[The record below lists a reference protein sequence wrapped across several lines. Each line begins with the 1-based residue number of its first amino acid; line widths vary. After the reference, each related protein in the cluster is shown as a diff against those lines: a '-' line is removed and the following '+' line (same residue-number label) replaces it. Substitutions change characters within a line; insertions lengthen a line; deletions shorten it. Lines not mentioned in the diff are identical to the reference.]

1 MYKEANKI
9 LDEEIKE
16 IYKNSKNR
24 YGAPKITFLLNKKG
38 IKACQNRVSKR
49 MKLLGIRSIIN
60 RKFRPHNSKSPNI
73 NNDYPNL
80 LNQEFTADKPGLK
93 WVSDITYIYTKEQG
107 WTYLA
112 VIIDLFDLKVIGWTY
127 GEKIDTNLV
136 ITALSRAV
144 INRDRENDCI
154 LHSDRGSQYTSIRLE
169 EMLEILNIK
178 HSYSK
183 KGYPYDNASMES
195 FNAILKKEEVNLSSY
210 DNLENTKLI
219 LFNFIESWYNNTR
232 IHSKIDY
239 MTPNEKYN
247 NYLLSLA

>member
-1 MYKEANKI
+1 M
-9 LDEEIKE
+9 
-16 IYKNSKNR
+16 R
-24 YGAPKITFLLNKKG
+24 
-38 IKACQNRVSKR
+38 
-49 MKLLGIRSIIN
+49 LLGIRSIIN
-60 RKFRPHNSKSPNI
+60 RKFKPYNTKNPNV
-73 NNDYPNL
+73 NKDYPNL

-93 WVSDITYIYTKEQG
+93 WVTDITYIYTKEQG

-112 VIIDLFDLKVIGWTY
+112 VVIDLFDLKVIGWDY
-127 GEKIDTNLV
+127 GEKIDTRLA
-136 ITALSRAV
+136 IKALSRAI
-144 INRDRENDCI
+144 INRKREFDCI
-154 LHSDRGSQYTSIRLE
+154 LHSDRGSQYTSNSFE

-195 FNAILKKEEVNLSSY
+195 FNAILKKEEVNLNSY

-219 LFNFIESWYNNTR
+219 LFDFIESWYNNIR

-247 NYLLSLA
+247 NYLLSLV